1 MSVERTLALIK
12 PGILQRRI
20 VGEVISR
27 IEEKG
32 FKITGM
38 KMFRFSEKL
47 AENHYAEHKGKSF
60 YPQLIEYMTSAPCI
74 AMILERENAVA
85 SLRKMAGP
93 TSPDEATPGTIRGDY
108 GMQTR
113 KNIVHASDSPEN
125 ALREIGLFFTEE
137 EHFEYE
143 DPAAEWF

>member
-20 VGEVISR
+20 VGDVITR
-27 IEEKG
+27 IERKG

-38 KMFRFSEKL
+38 KMFWFTEEL
-47 AENHYAEHKGKSF
+47 AEDHYAEHKGKSF

-93 TSPDEATPGTIRGDY
+93 TSPDEAAPGTVRGDY

-113 KNIVHASDSPEN
+113 KNIVHASDSLEN
-125 ALREIGLFFTEE
+125 AAREIDLFFTEE
-137 EHFEYE
+137 EHFEYD
-143 DPAAEWF
+143 DPNREWF